1 MPRRKLIKE
10 RVPTPPERPPEE
22 RIKDFKEV
30 NLGYTFELAVKEA
43 ERCLQ
48 CPPYEYAPCIK
59 GCPVHINIPGFISKL
74 VEYRDDPDK
83 AVKEALNVIWACNSL
98 PATTGRVCPQEDQC
112 EMNCVMGKVG
122 DKINIGKLER
132 FVADYAREKG
142 IDEEL
147 LFEIIPKIEKK
158 GQKVAIIGAGPA
170 GLTAAGELAK
180 LGYDVTIYEA
190 LHEPGGVLMY
200 GIPEFRLPKEIVNKE
215 IEKLRKLGVK
225 ILTDTLLAGQ
235 LPSKSSSKS
244 TMLSSLVP
252 VLELRAN
259 QRPPG
264 INLNGIYTANEFLTR
279 VNLMK
284 AYLFPE
290 YDTPVYV
297 GKKVIVIGAGNTAMD
312 AARSARRFGAEV
324 TIAYRRG
331 EEDVS
336 AREEEVEH
344 AKEEGIKFVYFV
356 NPVEFIGDENGRVKA
371 VKFEKMKALDERDA
385 RGKRKIVGTG
395 EYVTLEADT
404 VIIAIGKHP
413 NRLIINTPGLKVERG
428 KIVVDENLMTSI
440 PGVFAGGDA
449 IRGEQPS
456 SWRWVM
462 GGRPRRPSTSTSRR
476 RGRKRRTPDF
486 FSSPPLWYRMLF
498 MSGKPGGEK
507 TYNVLFW
514 ELLSD
519 TMASVSA
526 VIRNFRPLEGRAY
539 IGLIG
544 LAILMNVKWVSRDE
558 ALLAF
563 IAGGVFFVWYAFS
576 INNCFDVDTD
586 SLNPDKVKRNP
597 IASGGEL
604 SFWEGVA
611 ISVVLA
617 LLGTLSPPERTP

>member
-1 MPRRKLIKE
+1 MAVKRKIIKE
-10 RVPTPPERPPEE
+10 RVPTPEMPAEE
-22 RIKDFKEV
+22 RIKSFAEV

-48 CPPYEYAPCIK
+48 CPYNYAPCIK
-59 GCPVHINIPGFISKL
+59 GCPVHIDIPGFISKL
-74 VEYRDDPDK
+74 VQYRDDPDR

-147 LFEIIPKIEKK
+147 LFEIVPKIEKK
-158 GQKVAIIGAGPA
+158 GQSVAIIGAGPA

-190 LHEPGGVLMY
+190 LHEAGGVLMY
-200 GIPEFRLPKEIVNKE
+200 GIPEFRLPKSIVESEID
-215 IEKLRKLGVK
+215 KLKKLGVK
-225 ILTDTLLAGQ
+225 ILTDHVVGRTVTIEELLEEYDAVFIGSGAGTPR
-235 LPSKSSSKS
+235 LIN
-244 TMLSSLVP
+244 
-252 VLELRAN
+252 A
-259 QRPPG
+259 PG

-290 YDTPVYV
+290 YDTPVKV
-297 GKKVIVIGAGNTAMD
+297 GKKVVVIGAGNTAMD

-331 EEDVS
+331 PEDVS
-336 AREEEVEH
+336 ARVEEVHH
-344 AKEEGIKFVYFV
+344 AKEEGIKFEFYI
-356 NPVEFIGDENGRVKA
+356 NPVEFLGENGKIKA
-371 VKFEKMKALDERDA
+371 VKFEKMKALDERDS

-428 KIVVDENLMTSI
+428 RIVVDENLMTSI

-449 IRGEQPS
+449 IRGEAT
-456 SWRWVM
+456 VILAM
-462 GGRPRRPSTSTSRR
+462 GDGRMAAKAIHEYLTK
-476 RGRKRRTPDF
+476 KR
-486 FSSPPLWYRMLF
+486 
-498 MSGKPGGEK
+498 
-507 TYNVLFW
+507 
-514 ELLSD
+514 
-519 TMASVSA
+519 
-526 VIRNFRPLEGRAY
+526 EGNA
-539 IGLIG
+539 
-544 LAILMNVKWVSRDE
+544 
-558 ALLAF
+558 
-563 IAGGVFFVWYAFS
+563 
-576 INNCFDVDTD
+576 
-586 SLNPDKVKRNP
+586 
-597 IASGGEL
+597 
-604 SFWEGVA
+604 
-611 ISVVLA
+611 
-617 LLGTLSPPERTP
+617 

>member
-1 MPRRKLIKE
+1 MVRKRRIIKE
-10 RVPTPPERPPEE
+10 RVPTPERPAEE
-22 RIKDFKEV
+22 RIHDFKEV
-30 NLGYTFELAVKEA
+30 NLGYTFGLAVKEA

-48 CPPYEYAPCIK
+48 CPYNYAPCIK
-59 GCPVHINIPGFISKL
+59 GCPVHIDIPGFISKL

-147 LFEIIPKIEKK
+147 LFEIIPKIEKT
-158 GQKVAIIGAGPA
+158 GQRVAIIGAGPA

-200 GIPEFRLPKEIVNKE
+200 GIPEFRLPKSIVEKE
-215 IEKLRKLGVK
+215 IDKLRKLGVK
-225 ILTDTLLAGQ
+225 ILTDHIVGKTVTMDELLQNYDAVFIGSGAGTPR
-235 LPSKSSSKS
+235 LIN
-244 TMLSSLVP
+244 
-252 VLELRAN
+252 A
-259 QRPPG
+259 PG

-290 YDTPVYV
+290 YDTPVKV
-297 GKKVIVIGAGNTAMD
+297 GKKVIVIGAGNTGMD

-336 AREEEVEH
+336 ARIEEVEH
-344 AKEEGIKFVYFV
+344 AKEEGIKFAYFL
-356 NPVEFIGDENGRVKA
+356 NPVEFIGDENGKVKA
-371 VKFEKMKALDERDA
+371 VKFEKMKALDERDS

-395 EYVTLEADT
+395 EYVTLEAET

-413 NRLIINTPGLKVERG
+413 NRLIINTPGLEVDKRG
-428 KIVVDENLMTSI
+428 KIIVDENLMTSI

-449 IRGEQPS
+449 IRGEAT
-456 SWRWVM
+456 VILAM
-462 GGRPRRPSTSTSRR
+462 GDGRRAAKAIHEYLTK
-476 RGRKRRTPDF
+476 KR
-486 FSSPPLWYRMLF
+486 
-498 MSGKPGGEK
+498 
-507 TYNVLFW
+507 
-514 ELLSD
+514 
-519 TMASVSA
+519 
-526 VIRNFRPLEGRAY
+526 EGQKAN
-539 IGLIG
+539 
-544 LAILMNVKWVSRDE
+544 A
-558 ALLAF
+558 
-563 IAGGVFFVWYAFS
+563 
-576 INNCFDVDTD
+576 
-586 SLNPDKVKRNP
+586 
-597 IASGGEL
+597 
-604 SFWEGVA
+604 
-611 ISVVLA
+611 
-617 LLGTLSPPERTP
+617 